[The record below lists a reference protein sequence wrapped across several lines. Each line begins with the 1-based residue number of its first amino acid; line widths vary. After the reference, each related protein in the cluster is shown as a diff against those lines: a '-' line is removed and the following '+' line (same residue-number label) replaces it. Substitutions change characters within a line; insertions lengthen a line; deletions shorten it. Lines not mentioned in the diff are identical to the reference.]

1 MSRKAV
7 FERLGALLALNC
19 ACNVHFVHFCAQ
31 LVFNASSHMA
41 LCAHPRA
48 QLCTLSN
55 DLLCTVTVA
64 TVAQHTAHC
73 APGCS
78 IAHTATVRHT
88 VCLLLNSMCTSLVH
102 LCSAQCALVYLC
114 SAQCA
119 LVYLCTC
126 AIVHLSRDSR
136 VSTSQ
141 LPGVGWGT
149 VCTDLVGDLADL
161 GYFHFI
167 LISMQ
172 LVQ

>member
-19 ACNVHFVHFCAQ
+19 ACNVNFVHFCAQ

-48 QLCTLSN
+48 QLCAHCALFPMI
-55 DLLCTVTVA
+55 LY
-64 TVAQHTAHC
+64 AQLHSCTAHC

-102 LCSAQCALVYLC
+102 LCSAQYALVYLC

-141 LPGVGWGT
+141 GL
-149 VCTDLVGDLADL
+149 D
-161 GYFHFI
+161 
-167 LISMQ
+167 
-172 LVQ
+172 